1 MTGLQELLAANRF
14 YLELKLEGSDTS
26 ADATFL
32 ECQGFKRSQESIEI
46 SEVTPEKWGQ
56 ANLGRFV
63 RTKIPGGAKTE
74 NIILRRGMTGSMTFW
89 KWFEAVES
97 GKWAKQLR
105 NGSLVIY
112 DQGGQEQ
119 ARFDFQNAWP
129 VRYTAADVSAQSTDL
144 EIEELEIAVDNFI
157 RVK

>member
-1 MTGLQELLAANRF
+1 MAGWQELLAANRF

-32 ECQGFKRSQESIEI
+32 ECQGFKRSQEAVEI
-46 SEVTPEKWGQ
+46 SEVTPKKWGQ
-56 ANLGRFV
+56 ANLGRSV
-63 RTKIPGGAKTE
+63 HTKIPGGAKTE

-89 KWFEAVES
+89 KWFEAVET
-97 GKWAKQLR
+97 GQWAKQLR

-129 VRYTAADVSAQSTDL
+129 LRYTAADVSAQSTDL
-144 EIEELEIAVDNFI
+144 EIEELEIAVDTFV
-157 RVK
+157 RVR

>member
-1 MTGLQELLAANRF
+1 MTVWQELLTANRF
-14 YLELKLEGSDTS
+14 YLELKLEGSDT
-26 ADATFL
+26 ATDATFL
-32 ECQGFKRSQESIEI
+32 ECQGFKRSQEAVEI

-56 ANLGRFV
+56 ANLGRTV
-63 RTKIPGGAKTE
+63 RTKIPGEAKSD
-74 NIILRRGMTGSMTFW
+74 NIILRRGMSRSMTLW
-89 KWFEAVES
+89 QWFEAVEA
-97 GKWAKQLR
+97 GQWAKQLR

-129 VRYTAADVSAQSTDL
+129 LRYTAADVSAQSTDL
-144 EIEELEIAVDNFI
+144 EIEELEIAVDRFV

>member
-1 MTGLQELLAANRF
+1 MAGFAELLAANRF
-14 YLELKLEGSDTS
+14 YLELKLDGGDAL

-32 ECQGFKRSQESIEI
+32 ECQGFKRSQESVEI
-46 SEVTPEKWGQ
+46 SEVTPAKWGQ
-56 ANLGRFV
+56 ASVGRSV

-74 NIILRRGMTGSMTFW
+74 NIILRRGMTRSMTFW

-97 GKWAKQLR
+97 GQWAQQLR
-105 NGSLVIY
+105 NGALVIY

-129 VRYTAADVSAQSTDL
+129 LRYTAADVSAQSTDI
-144 EIEELEIAVDNFI
+144 EIEELEIAVDSFI

>member
-1 MTGLQELLAANRF
+1 MAEFQELLAANRF
-14 YLELKLEGSDTS
+14 YLELKLDSSDTQ

-32 ECQGFKRSQESIEI
+32 ECQGFKRSQEAIEI

-56 ANLGRFV
+56 ANVGRST

-74 NIILRRGMTGSMTFW
+74 NIILRRGMTSSMTFW

-97 GKWAKQLR
+97 GQWAKQLR

-112 DQGGQEQ
+112 DQAGQEQ

-129 VRYTAADVSAQSTDL
+129 LRYTAADVNAQSTDL
-144 EIEELEIAVDNFI
+144 EIEELEIAVDTFI